1 MKLEYRTPE
10 ELYIE
15 NSIDEEKYWRNQQD
29 KLSSNVGLVSKE
41 VHDLVK
47 DGKK

>member
-15 NSIDEEKYWRNQQD
+15 KSIDEEKHWREEQN
-29 KLSSNVGLVSKE
+29 KLTSNVGLVSKE

-47 DGKK
+47 DGKN